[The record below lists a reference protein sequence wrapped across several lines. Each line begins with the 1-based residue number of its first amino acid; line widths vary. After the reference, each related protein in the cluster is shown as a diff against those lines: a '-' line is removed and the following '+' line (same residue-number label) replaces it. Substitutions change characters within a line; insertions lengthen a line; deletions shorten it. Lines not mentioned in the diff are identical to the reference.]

1 MSTAQAGSP
10 LTLRQRAEE
19 KYKIDRGESVKTL
32 SPEEAE
38 HVGTCE
44 TCQARLKEYGQ
55 IGMALRRVASL
66 ESPEE
71 ARARTCETRQTT
83 ASSRWERKRPFCAL
97 FRPSMRVPISRPSF
111 GLTRNVR

>member
-1 MSTAQAGSP
+1 MSSST
-10 LTLRQRAEE
+10 RQIKCDKVAEVVSAL
-19 KYKIDRGESVKTL
+19 YDGESI

-97 FRPSMRVPISRPSF
+97 FRPSMRVPISPTGPRS
-111 GLTRNVR
+111 GGK